1 MSPIVNEVE
10 VVGLIAR
17 KERIFEF
24 NQTKAI
30 QAVAFLLKQKH
41 PTNSDNFMRVLKL
54 LYFADRKSIEETGS
68 PITGDRFVA
77 MEHGPTL
84 SHLVD
89 LVNQRT
95 FNNSEWDEYIEK
107 DEYEIRLIKDPGN
120 GKLCRYEIDL
130 LKSIWEENRELG
142 EWEVAMKSEKL
153 PEWVKNNP
161 GSSSCFIPLSD
172 LLDAIG
178 KSGWLKE
185 ILESAAESA
194 EARHLFGAN
203 S

>member
-1 MSPIVNEVE
+1 M
-10 VVGLIAR
+10 GLIVK
-17 KERIFEF
+17 KERPFEF

-41 PTNSDNFMRVLKL
+41 PTKSDNFMRVLKL

-84 SHLVD
+84 SRLVD

-95 FNNSEWDEYIEK
+95 FNNSEWDVYIEK
-107 DEYEIRLIKDPGN
+107 EEYDIRLVKDPGN

-130 LKSIWEENRELG
+130 LKRIWEENRELG
-142 EWEVAMKSEKL
+142 EWEVAKKSEKF
-153 PEWVKNNP
+153 PEWIKNNP
-161 GSSSCFIPLSD
+161 GSSSRVIPLPD
-172 LLDAIG
+172 LLEAIG
-178 KSGWLKE
+178 KSNWLDE
-185 ILESAAESA
+185 ILESALEDAT
-194 EARHLFGAN
+194 ARRLFGVD

>member
-1 MSPIVNEVE
+1 M
-10 VVGLIAR
+10 GLIVR
-17 KERIFEF
+17 KERPFEF

-41 PTNSDNFMRVLKL
+41 PTKSDNFMRVLKL

-84 SHLVD
+84 SRLVD

-95 FNNSEWDEYIEK
+95 FNNSEWDDYIEK
-107 DEYEIRLIKDPGN
+107 EEYDIHLVKDPGN

-130 LKSIWEENRELG
+130 LKRIWEENRELG
-142 EWEVAMKSEKL
+142 EWEVAKKSEKL
-153 PEWVKNNP
+153 PEWIKNNP
-161 GSSSCFIPLSD
+161 GSSSCVIPLPD
-172 LLDAIG
+172 LLEAIG
-178 KSGWLKE
+178 KSDWLDE
-185 ILESAAESA
+185 ILESALEDAT
-194 EARHLFGAN
+194 ARRLFGVD